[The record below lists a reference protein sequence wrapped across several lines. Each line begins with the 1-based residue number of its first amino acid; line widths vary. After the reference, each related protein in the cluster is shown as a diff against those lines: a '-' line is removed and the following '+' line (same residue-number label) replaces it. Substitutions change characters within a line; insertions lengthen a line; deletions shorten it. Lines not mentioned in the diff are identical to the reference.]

1 MIKIYQ
7 DQIVHP
13 SPIGEVIDKKVIYIS
28 KKAKKR
34 FCFRVNNR
42 AFSSII
48 VIIII
53 WFLLVLVA
61 WVFNLILRELNDNR
75 WLGSYLK
82 SYTAAEWAQE
92 LALLMIKQNGYWYYE
107 DLDHD
112 INDKSII
119 ISNNPLDKS
128 KFNAWWETFISY
140 FIDSRTDLYSAS
152 LETNSYDIIP
162 LSYKDTSW
170 IVHKINN
177 NLNLSIVSWNQS
189 ELSWNIVSSSWWI
202 SWTWTFIDSTTAKE
216 KKLDGKSFKFID
228 TNVSGF
234 LSTHDN
240 NYLILYNSSNWD
252 ISYTLR
258 SDFISDNFFSKPR
271 AKIISSAQV
280 WSYKQNIET
289 DIDNTKYLWL
299 LKYSIFSN

>member
-1 MIKIYQ
+1 MIKI
-7 DQIVHP
+7 
-13 SPIGEVIDKKVIYIS
+13 
-28 KKAKKR
+28 
-34 FCFRVNNR
+34 NNK

-92 LALLMIKQNGYWYYE
+92 LALLMIKQNWYGYYE
-107 DLDHD
+107 NLDHD
-112 INDKSII
+112 VNEKSVV

-140 FIDSRTDLYSAS
+140 FIDSRTDFYSGS

-162 LSYKDTSW
+162 LFYKDTSW
-170 IVHKINN
+170 TVHKINN
-177 NLNLSIVSWNQS
+177 NLDLSIVSWS
-189 ELSWNIVSSSWWI
+189 LSDLSWNIISSSWWI
-202 SWTWTFIDSTTAKE
+202 SGTWTFSDSTIAKE
-216 KKLDGKSFKFID
+216 KKLDNKSFKFID

-240 NYLILYNSSNWD
+240 NYLILYNWSNWD

-258 SDFISDNFFSKPR
+258 SDSISDNFFSKPR

-289 DIDNTKYLWL
+289 DLDNTKYLWL